1 MPKLTGGQAIIES
14 LKAQGVDT
22 VFGIISVH
30 NLDLF
35 DSLFESHDSLNFV
48 GGRLELGCGFMADGY
63 ARSTGKPGVLITST
77 GPGAADSMG
86 AIGEAYFSGSPI
98 LEITTNV
105 EREFVGSGKLA
116 THETKDQ
123 LGMFE
128 AVTDWNASIPQVES
142 IPDNITEAF
151 ERFQTRRPRPVELE
165 IPTDLLGTEADVEM
179 LTARQ
184 PDIPKGDANQVEKAL
199 QMLFKAKRPAILVGE
214 EVQQLGGTAQ
224 IVELAEKLG
233 AAVVTADGAKGAFP
247 EDHPQSLGQIM
258 GKRIWGENPV
268 QDWLGTCDLVVVLGS
283 IMPQRSTTGIGL
295 QMPKD
300 IVHVLLDGEAIGKNY
315 PATVP
320 IVANSQ
326 AVVQQWLGAIGTQ
339 DVHKGK
345 AFEDDISSIKTKI
358 RSKLEETWSNELNVF
373 ETVRSVTPRN
383 TIFSLD
389 PTVGA
394 SRATRC
400 LEIYEPRTYMHP
412 HGWLGLGFAFP
423 AAIGA
428 KVGKPQSPVVCV
440 TGDGGFQYNFQELA
454 TCAQYGIHPVILMF
468 NDNAWG
474 VLKGFQQDR
483 FGEGRRFAT
492 DLVNPD
498 FVKLFESYGF
508 EGTKVDNVKEL
519 GKALENAIASGKTHL
534 VEVQTPEGFG
544 ALT

>member
-1 MPKLTGGQAIIES
+1 MPKLTGGQTVIES

-22 VFGIISVH
+22 VFGIISIH

-35 DSLFESHDSLNFV
+35 DSLFGSQDSMQFI

-63 ARSTGKPGVLITST
+63 ARATGKPGILFTST

-105 EREFVGSGKLA
+105 EQEFLGSGKLA

-123 LGMFE
+123 LGMFK

-151 ERFQTRRPRPVELE
+151 DRFQTRRPRPIELE
-165 IPTDLLGTEADVEM
+165 IPTDLLATEADVEM

-184 PDIPKGDANQVEKAL
+184 PDIPQGDPNQVEKAL
-199 QMLFKAKRPAILVGE
+199 QMLLKAKRPAILVGE
-214 EVQQLGGTAQ
+214 EVQQLGGAQ
-224 IVELAEKLG
+224 QIIELAEKLG
-233 AAVVTADGAKGAFP
+233 AAVVTSDGAKGAFP
-247 EDHPQSLGQIM
+247 EDHAQSLGQVM
-258 GKRIWGENPV
+258 GRRIWGENPV
-268 QDWLGTCDLVVVLGS
+268 QEWLGTCDLVVVLGS
-283 IMPQRSTTGIGL
+283 ILPQRSTSGIGL
-295 QMPKD
+295 QLPKSM
-300 IVHVLLDGEAIGKNY
+300 VHVLLDGEAIGKNY
-315 PATVP
+315 PVTVP

-326 AVVQQWLGAIGTQ
+326 AVVRQWLGAIGDQ
-339 DVHKGK
+339 DVHKGA
-345 AFEDDISSIKTKI
+345 AFQDDIKSIRGDM
-358 RSKLEETWSNELNVF
+358 RSRLEETWSNELKVF
-373 ETVRSVTPRN
+373 ETIRSVTPRN

-400 LEIYEPRTYMHP
+400 LDIYEPRTYMHP

-423 AAIGA
+423 AAVGA
-428 KVGKPQSPVVCV
+428 KVGKPDSPVICV

-474 VLKGFQQDR
+474 VLKGFQGDR
-483 FGEGRRFAT
+483 FGENRRFAT

-498 FVKLFESYGF
+498 FVKIFESYGF
-508 EGTKVDNVKEL
+508 EGTKVTNVNDL
-519 GKALENAIASGKTHL
+519 GKALESAIASGKTHL
-534 VEVQTPEGFG
+534 VEVQTPDGFG
-544 ALT
+544 ELT

>member
-1 MPKLTGGQAIIES
+1 MPKLSGGQTVIES

-22 VFGIISVH
+22 VFGIISIH

-35 DSLFESHDSLNFV
+35 DSLFGSQDTLRFV

-63 ARSTGKPGVLITST
+63 ARATGKPGVLFTST

-86 AIGEAYFSGSPI
+86 AMGEAYFSGSPI

-105 EREFVGSGKLA
+105 EQEFIGSGKLA

-123 LGMFE
+123 LGMFK
-128 AVTDWNASIPQVES
+128 AVTDWNASIPEVES
-142 IPDNITEAF
+142 IADNITEAF
-151 ERFQTRRPRPVELE
+151 DRFQTRRPRPIELE
-165 IPTDLLGTEADVEM
+165 IHTDLLGAVADVEM

-184 PDIPKGDANQVEKAL
+184 PDIPQGDPNKVEQAL
-199 QMLFKAKRPAILVGE
+199 HMLLEAKRPAILVGE
-214 EVQQLGGTAQ
+214 EVQQLGGTQQ
-224 IVELAEKLG
+224 IVELAEKIG

-247 EDHPQSLGQIM
+247 EDHAQSLGQIM
-258 GKRIWGENPV
+258 GNRIWGKNPV
-268 QDWLGTCDLVVVLGS
+268 QEWLGTCDLVVVLGS
-283 IMPQRSTTGIGL
+283 IMPQRSTAGIGL
-295 QMPKD
+295 KLPKD
-300 IVHVLLDGEAIGKNY
+300 IVHVLLEGEAIGKNY
-315 PATVP
+315 DATVP

-326 AVVQQWLGAIGTQ
+326 AVVQQWLGAIAGQ
-339 DVHKGK
+339 DVHKGS
-345 AFEDDISSIKTKI
+345 AFQDDITAI
-358 RSKLEETWSNELNVF
+358 RGNIRQTLEETWGNELRVF
-373 ETVRSVTPRN
+373 ETIRAVTPRN

-400 LEIYEPRTYMHP
+400 LEIFEPRTYMHP

-423 AAIGA
+423 AAVGA
-428 KVGKPQSPVVCV
+428 KVGKPDNPVVCV

-454 TCAQYGIHPVILMF
+454 TCAQYGIHPVVLMF

-474 VLKGFQQDR
+474 VLKGFQGDR
-483 FGEGRRFAT
+483 FGEARRFGS

-498 FVKLFESYGF
+498 FVKIFESYGF
-508 EGTKVDNVKEL
+508 EGTKVTDVKQL
-519 GKALENAIASGKTHL
+519 GEALENAIPSGKTHL
-534 VEVQTPEGFG
+534 VEVQTPDGFG

>member
-1 MPKLTGGQAIIES
+1 MPKLTGGQTVIES
-14 LKAQGVDT
+14 LKTQGVDT
-22 VFGIISVH
+22 VFGIISIH

-35 DSLFESHDSLNFV
+35 DSMFGSQESINFV

-63 ARSTGKPGVLITST
+63 ARATGKPGILITST
-77 GPGAADSMG
+77 GPGAADSVG

-105 EREFVGSGKLA
+105 EQEFVGSGKLA

-123 LGMFE
+123 LGMFA

-151 ERFQTRRPRPVELE
+151 DRFQTRRPRPIELE
-165 IPTDLLGTEADVEM
+165 IPTDLLGVEADVEM

-184 PDIPKGDANQVEKAL
+184 PDIPKGDPNQVEKAL
-199 QMLFKAKRPAILVGE
+199 QMLLKAKRPAILVGE
-214 EVQQLGGTAQ
+214 EVQQLGGTQQ

-247 EDHPQSLGQIM
+247 EDHPQSVGQIM

-295 QMPKD
+295 KMPSD

-326 AVVQQWLGAIGTQ
+326 AVVQQWLGAIGDQ

-345 AFEDDISSIKTKI
+345 AFEDDIASIKNNI
-358 RSKLEETWSNELNVF
+358 RSRLEETWSNELKVF
-373 ETVRSVTPRN
+373 ETVRAVTPRN

-474 VLKGFQQDR
+474 VLKGFQKDR

-508 EGTKVDNVKEL
+508 EGTKVSNVNDL

-534 VEVQTPEGFG
+534 VEVQTPDGFG

>member
-63 ARSTGKPGVLITST
+63 ARSTGRPGVLITST

-116 THETKDQ
+116 THETKNQ

-519 GKALENAIASGKTHL
+519 GTALENAIASGKTHL

>member
-116 THETKDQ
+116 THETKNQ

-184 PDIPKGDANQVEKAL
+184 PDIPKGDANQVERAL

-508 EGTKVDNVKEL
+508 DGTKVDNVKEL
-519 GKALENAIASGKTHL
+519 GTALEDAIASGKTHL

>member
-35 DSLFESHDSLNFV
+35 DSLFESHDSLNFI

-116 THETKDQ
+116 THETKNQ

-345 AFEDDISSIKTKI
+345 SFEDDISSIKTKI

-519 GKALENAIASGKTHL
+519 GTALENAIASGKTHL

>member
-1 MPKLTGGQAIIES
+1 MPKLTGGQTVIES

-22 VFGIISVH
+22 VFGIISIH

-35 DSLFESHDSLNFV
+35 DSLFGSQDSMRFI

-63 ARSTGKPGVLITST
+63 ARATGKPGVLFTST
-77 GPGAADSMG
+77 GPGAADSVG

-105 EREFVGSGKLA
+105 EQQFLDSGKLA

-128 AVTDWNASIPQVES
+128 TVTDWNARIPQVES

-151 ERFQTRRPRPVELE
+151 DRFQTRRPRPIELE

-184 PDIPKGDANQVEKAL
+184 PDIPQGNPNQVEKAL
-199 QMLFKAKRPAILVGE
+199 QMLLKAKRPAILLGE
-214 EVQQLGGTAQ
+214 EVQQLGGTQQ
-224 IVELAEKLG
+224 IVDLAEKLG
-233 AAVVTADGAKGAFP
+233 AAVVTSDGAKGAFP
-247 EDHPQSLGQIM
+247 EDHVQSVGQIM

-268 QDWLGTCDLVVVLGS
+268 QDWLGTCDLAVVLGS

-295 QMPKD
+295 KMPSD

-320 IVANSQ
+320 ITANSQ
-326 AVVQQWLGAIGTQ
+326 AVVQQWLGAIGDQ

-345 AFEDDISSIKTKI
+345 AFQDDIAAIKGNI
-358 RSKLEETWSNELNVF
+358 QSRLEETWSNELKVF
-373 ETVRSVTPRN
+373 KTVRAVTPRN

-428 KVGKPQSPVVCV
+428 KVGKPDSPVVCV

-454 TCAQYGIHPVILMF
+454 TCAQYGIHPVVLMF

-474 VLKGFQQDR
+474 VLKGFQGDR
-483 FGEGRRFAT
+483 FGDNRRFAT

-498 FVKLFESYGF
+498 FVKIFESYGF
-508 EGTKVDNVKEL
+508 EGTKVSNVKDL
-519 GKALENAIASGKTHL
+519 GKALESAVASGKTHL
-534 VEVQTPEGFG
+534 VEVQTPDGFG

>member
-116 THETKDQ
+116 THETKNQ

-345 AFEDDISSIKTKI
+345 SFEDDISSIKTKI

-508 EGTKVDNVKEL
+508 DGTKVDNVKDL

>member
-77 GPGAADSMG
+77 GPGAADSVG

-116 THETKDQ
+116 THETKNQ

-128 AVTDWNASIPQVES
+128 AVTDWNSSIPEVES

-151 ERFQTRRPRPVELE
+151 ERFHTRRPRPVELE

-345 AFEDDISSIKTKI
+345 SFEDDISSIKTKI

-519 GKALENAIASGKTHL
+519 GTALENAIASGKTHL

>member
-14 LKAQGVDT
+14 LKTQGVDT
-22 VFGIISVH
+22 VFGIISIH

-35 DSLFESHDSLNFV
+35 DSMFGSQDTINFV

-63 ARSTGKPGVLITST
+63 ARATGKPGILITST
-77 GPGAADSMG
+77 GPGAADSVG

-105 EREFVGSGKLA
+105 EQEFIGSGKLA

-151 ERFQTRRPRPVELE
+151 DRFQTRRPRPVELE
-165 IPTDLLGTEADVEM
+165 IATDLLGTEADVEM

-184 PDIPKGDANQVEKAL
+184 PEIPKGDPNQVEKAL
-199 QMLFKAKRPAILVGE
+199 QMLLNAKRPAILVGE
-214 EVQQLGGTAQ
+214 EVQQLGGTQQ

-247 EDHPQSLGQIM
+247 EDHPQSVGQIM

-295 QMPKD
+295 KMPSD

-326 AVVQQWLGAIGTQ
+326 AVVQQWLGAIGDQ

-345 AFEDDISSIKTKI
+345 AFEDDIASIKNNI
-358 RSKLEETWSNELNVF
+358 RSRLEETWSNELKVF
-373 ETVRSVTPRN
+373 ETVREVTPRN

-474 VLKGFQQDR
+474 VLKGFQKDR

-508 EGTKVDNVKEL
+508 EGTKVSNVNDL
-519 GKALENAIASGKTHL
+519 GKALESAIASGKTHL
-534 VEVQTPEGFG
+534 VEVQTPDGFG